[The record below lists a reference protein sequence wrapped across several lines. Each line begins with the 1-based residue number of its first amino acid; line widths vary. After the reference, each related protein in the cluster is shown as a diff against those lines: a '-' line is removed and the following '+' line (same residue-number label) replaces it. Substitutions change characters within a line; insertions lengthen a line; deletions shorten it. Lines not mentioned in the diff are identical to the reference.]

1 MANSGVKRWTVGL
14 FMLGVVIVLWV
25 LSSFLINLIFED
37 GTYRKPFFITYLN
50 TASFIFYLL
59 PTFNN
64 ILRNY
69 WSTGKPFIHEEL
81 LVEEEADDT
90 IANLRSSPEQHRR
103 RTSIEEASNPLLEAQ
118 NICRDAQL
126 DRLSLPE
133 TIRLSAEFC
142 ILWFA
147 ANFVTNASLGYTS
160 VASQTILS
168 STSSFFTLFIGALFK
183 VETIDRVKVI
193 GSMIS
198 FIGIMLVTKSD
209 VHIPQNA
216 HMPHGHEFKEPAN
229 RDKTLE
235 IFFGNMLA
243 LSGALFYGLYSTLLK
258 RKVKDESRINMKIF
272 FGFVGLFTL
281 AFLWPTLI
289 IFHKF
294 GWETFILPTD
304 PLVISIILVN
314 CLITFISD
322 YCWAAA
328 MLLTSPL
335 TVTLGLSITIPLAM
349 FGDFMFR
356 HKTVPFLYFCG
367 AILILGSF
375 FIINRNSSEEEQNN
389 NLARE

>member
-1 MANSGVKRWTVGL
+1 MFESGLRRWTVGL
-14 FMLGVVIVLWV
+14 FLLGVVIVLWV
-25 LSSFLINLIFED
+25 LSSFLINYIFED
-37 GTYRKPFFITYLN
+37 GTYRKPFFITYIN
-50 TASFIFYLL
+50 TASFIFYLI
-59 PTFNN
+59 PTFKN
-64 ILRNY
+64 IVYNY
-69 WSTGKPFIHEEL
+69 KITGKPYIHEEL
-81 LVEEEADDT
+81 LIEEEANETVTNYTADNEQCRR
-90 IANLRSSPEQHRR
+90 AN
-103 RTSIEEASNPLLEAQ
+103 SIDEASNPLLEAQ
-118 NICRDAQL
+118 NIVRDAQL

-142 ILWFA
+142 VLWFA

-168 STSSFFTLFIGALFK
+168 STSSFFTLFIGAAFR

-193 GSMIS
+193 GSLIS
-198 FIGIMLVTKSD
+198 FIGILLVTKSD
-209 VHIPQNA
+209 VHIPQNT
-216 HMPHGHEFKEPAN
+216 HMPHTHALDEKK
-229 RDKTLE
+229 RDKTFE

-281 AFLWPTLI
+281 ILLWPTLLLLD
-289 IFHKF
+289 KF
-294 GWETFILPTD
+294 NWETFVIPRD
-304 PLVISIILVN
+304 PLVITIILVN
-314 CLITFISD
+314 CLITFVSD
-322 YCWAAA
+322 FCWASA

-349 FGDFMFR
+349 FGDFLFR

-375 FIINRNSSEEEQNN
+375 FVINKNSEKNERNEE
-389 NLARE
+389 AIA